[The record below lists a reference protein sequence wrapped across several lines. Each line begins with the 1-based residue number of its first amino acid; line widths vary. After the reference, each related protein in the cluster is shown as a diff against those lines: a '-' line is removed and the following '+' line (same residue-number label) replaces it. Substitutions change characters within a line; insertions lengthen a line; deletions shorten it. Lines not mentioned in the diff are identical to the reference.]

1 MQEPDRI
8 DDEAAEQ
15 LLRRALLDADSA
27 AAVSLKVDG
36 LSLAE
41 AMTVVFHGRRDL
53 GTIQTYVAHG
63 PHGTGDAIS
72 ASDLLR
78 VPCDLD
84 LSDAHDRDEASDL
97 YTEQAAAL
105 RDAIVAA
112 DTVLSVWIDP
122 LSELAG
128 RVEADRSVDLH
139 VQVPAHRLMP
149 VALTAPERG

>member
-1 MQEPDRI
+1 MQDPDRI

-15 LLRRALLDADSA
+15 LLRRALLDADDA

-36 LSLAE
+36 LNLAD

-63 PHGTGDAIS
+63 PHGAGAAIG
-72 ASDLLR
+72 AADLLR

-84 LSDAHDRDEASDL
+84 LSDAQDRDEASGL
-97 YTEQAAAL
+97 YTEQASSL

-112 DTVLSVWIDP
+112 DAVLSVWIEP
-122 LSELAG
+122 LSDVAG
-128 RVEADRSVDLH
+128 DVVALDRSIDLQ
-139 VQVPAHRLMP
+139 VRVPAHRLMP
-149 VALTAPERG
+149 IA

>member
-1 MQEPDRI
+1 MLDPDRT
-8 DDEAAEQ
+8 DHEAAEV
-15 LLRRALLDADSA
+15 LPSRALLDADAA

-63 PHGTGDAIS
+63 PHGTGDAI
-72 ASDLLR
+72 AAAHLLR

-84 LSDAHDRDEASDL
+84 LSDAQDRDEAQDL
-97 YTEQAAAL
+97 YAEQAAAL

-112 DTVLSVWIDP
+112 DTVLSVW
-122 LSELAG
+122 
-128 RVEADRSVDLH
+128 
-139 VQVPAHRLMP
+139 
-149 VALTAPERG
+149 